1 MSSPM
6 VRRPRWIY
14 ATRVAVVAAAA
25 GAAAMRLPAGMVE
38 RLYSNGVYA
47 FAQPLIT
54 TLSNVTRF
62 ALLDALILVVAGAW
76 LGLAIRDVL
85 RIEQFPR
92 KVARILARTVV
103 WSAALYLLFAAAWGF
118 NYRRQPLVQKLGFH
132 RDAVT
137 ADAARDMAEASVD
150 QANLL
155 YEPAHAELPHAR
167 DGVEPEL
174 ATAFA
179 RAVELVG
186 GSTVTVVGRPKR
198 SLLDWYFRRAA
209 VSGMTDPFFLET
221 LVATDVLA
229 FERPF
234 VIAHEWSHLAGLADE
249 GEANF
254 VGWLACVRGSAADR
268 YSGWLFLYVELLP
281 ALDRSAQAAVAARLA
296 PGPRADLRA
305 SRDRVLR
312 NVNPRVAAAGWRM
325 YDSYL
330 KANRV
335 TAGAASYADVVRL
348 VLGVEFRDNWTPV
361 RR

>member
-1 MSSPM
+1 MPSQHGWRH
-6 VRRPRWIY
+6 VGRI
-14 ATRVAVVAAAA
+14 VVVAAAA
-25 GAAAMRLPAGMVE
+25 GVAVVRLPAAPVE

-47 FAQPLIT
+47 FAQPLLT
-54 TLSNVTRF
+54 TVSNQTRY
-62 ALLDALILVVAGAW
+62 ALLDGLILVVAAAW
-76 LGLAIRDVL
+76 LVQAVRDVVRSERFL
-85 RIEQFPR
+85 RKI
-92 KVARILARTVV
+92 ARILARTLV
-103 WSAALYLLFAAAWGF
+103 WSAALYLLFAAAWGL
-118 NYRRQPLVQKLGFH
+118 NYRRQSLVEKLAFH

-137 ADAARDMAEASVD
+137 ADAARDMTEAAVD

-155 YEPAHAELPHAR
+155 WEPAHSRLSGPGDA
-167 DGVEPEL
+167 VEPEL
-174 ATAFA
+174 AAAFA
-179 RAVELVG
+179 RAVESVG
-186 GSTVTVVGRPKR
+186 GSASIVVGRPKH

-209 VSGMTDPFFLET
+209 VSGMTDPIFLET
-221 LVATDVLA
+221 LIATDVLA

-234 VIAHEWSHLAGLADE
+234 VTAHEWSHLAGIADE

-254 VGWLACVRGSAADR
+254 VGWLACVRGAAADR
-268 YSGWLFLYVELLP
+268 YSGWMFLYEELLP

-305 SRDRVLR
+305 SRDRLLR
-312 NVNPRVAAAGWRM
+312 NVNPRVAAAGWRV

>member
-1 MSSPM
+1 M
-6 VRRPRWIY
+6 
-14 ATRVAVVAAAA
+14 
-25 GAAAMRLPAGMVE
+25 
-38 RLYSNGVYA
+38 
-47 FAQPLIT
+47 
-54 TLSNVTRF
+54 
-62 ALLDALILVVAGAW
+62 
-76 LGLAIRDVL
+76 
-85 RIEQFPR
+85 
-92 KVARILARTVV
+92 
-103 WSAALYLLFAAAWGF
+103 
-118 NYRRQPLVQKLGFH
+118 
-132 RDAVT
+132 
-137 ADAARDMAEASVD
+137 
-150 QANLL
+150 
-155 YEPAHAELPHAR
+155 
-167 DGVEPEL
+167 EPEL
-174 ATAFA
+174 AAAFA

-198 SLLDWYFRRAA
+198 SLLDWYFRRAS

-221 LVATDVLA
+221 LIATDVLA

-268 YSGWLFLYVELLP
+268 YSGWLFLYEELLP
-281 ALDRSAQAAVAARLA
+281 SIDRSAQAAVAARLA

-312 NVNPRVAAAGWRM
+312 NVNPRVAAAGWRL